1 MKTAYIYA
9 SITIL
14 CWSFGSYIGRLLSL
28 HSQFLLAAVTFA
40 FTFLFFLVYDLSN
53 ARGREHYFSGFRWG
67 YLFWGSLGYFAYTVP
82 QIQSFRAF
90 DSASETTLLVYTWP
104 IFVVLFAWIVGK
116 ENAGTG
122 QRFRESLGLL
132 CGLLAVGLIATEGRL
147 LQLQFSNLAGV
158 LWGLLA
164 GVSYGAFSYYSA
176 TVPKTNQTQFLLGGS
191 FGSLV
196 LVAPFGLAELAQPEI
211 TLDAAGIGV
220 AAVAGILLN
229 GMAYAAWTTALRE
242 TNRRGLPLARIVSL
256 IFMLPLTSLA
266 VIAVLLGERAP
277 FQGYFLVSLV
287 LIVVSFVLTNWK
299 PAVETITSSQT

>member
-9 SITIL
+9 GITIL

-28 HSQFLLAAVTFA
+28 HSQFLLAAITFA
-40 FTFLFFLVYDLSN
+40 FTFLFFLVYDLRN
-53 ARGREHYFSGFRWG
+53 ARGREHYFAGFRWG

-104 IFVVLFAWIVGK
+104 IFIVLFAWIVGK
-116 ENAGTG
+116 EKANVG
-122 QRFRESLGLL
+122 QRLRESLGLL
-132 CGLLAVGLIATEGRL
+132 CGLAAVGLIATEGHL

-164 GVSYGAFSYYSA
+164 GVSYGAFSYYRA
-176 TVPKTNQTQFLLGGS
+176 TVPKENQTQFLLAGS
-191 FGSLV
+191 FASLV
-196 LVAPFGLAELAQPEI
+196 LVAPFGLAELAQTDI
-211 TLDAAGIGV
+211 TLDVAGIGV

-229 GMAYAAWTTALRE
+229 GLAYAAWTTALRE
-242 TNRRGLPLARIVSL
+242 TSARGVPLARIVSL

-266 VIAVLLGERAP
+266 VIALLLGERAS

-287 LIVVSFVLTNWK
+287 LIVASFVLTNWQ
-299 PAVETITSSQT
+299 PAGETVTASQT